1 MSHYSNTSG
10 FATSDWLVGAVKK
23 NPEGLLL
30 LAAGCALLLR
40 SGSRGESQPTHSPS
54 TGYSGSERLGG
65 GHQEGMTQGRSRT
78 VDTAR
83 QYASD
88 IKDKVSDT
96 TSSYA
101 ASVSEYADD
110 AKRAVVDQ
118 TERWAGQAQ
127 SKLQGTMDEV
137 LKNQPLVVA
146 FAGLAAGAAL
156 AATFPPTTV
165 EQRTLGPTADRLA
178 DVAASAGKQLNKAA
192 SAAGDRLKS
201 AAEER
206 GLTADGLKEV
216 ASEVAGTFESTF
228 TGNQTSQSGGRTT
241 GSGSAAQEGR
251 PVGFGI
257 SPKPTGKRESESE
270 AGRSAGQPKPG
281 EKSGR

>member
-1 MSHYSNTSG
+1 MSHYSNTTG

-40 SGSRGESQPTHSPS
+40 SGSRGESQPTPS
-54 TGYSGSERLGG
+54 TGYSGGDRLGG
-65 GHQEGMTQGRSRT
+65 GRQEGVTQGRSHT
-78 VDTAR
+78 ADTAR

-96 TSSYA
+96 ASSYA

-137 LKNQPLVVA
+137 MKNQPLVVA

-178 DVAASAGKQLNKAA
+178 DVAASAGKQLNKAT

-216 ASEVAGTFESTF
+216 ASEVAGAFESTF
-228 TGNQTSQSGGRTT
+228 TGDQTNKSGGRT

-257 SPKPTGKRESESE
+257 SPKPTGTNYSESE
-270 AGRSAGQPKPG
+270 FGRSPGQPKPG
-281 EKSGR
+281 EKIGR

>member
-1 MSHYSNTSG
+1 MSHYSSTSG
-10 FATSDWLVGAVKK
+10 IATSDWLVGAVKK

-40 SGSRGESQPTHSPS
+40 SRSRGVSQPSR
-54 TGYSGSERLGG
+54 GYSGSERLRD
-65 GHQEGMTQGRSRT
+65 GHQEGMTQSRSGT
-78 VDTAR
+78 ADTAR

-96 TSSYA
+96 ASAYA

-127 SKLQGTMDEV
+127 SKLQGTMDGV

-192 SAAGDRLKS
+192 SAAGDRLKT

-206 GLTADGLKEV
+206 GLTADGLKEM
-216 ASEVAGTFESTF
+216 ASEVAGAFESTF
-228 TGNQTSQSGGRTT
+228 AGDQTNKSGG
-241 GSGSAAQEGR
+241 SGNAAQEGR

-257 SPKPTGKRESESE
+257 APKPTGTNYSESDS
-270 AGRSAGQPKPG
+270 ARSTGQPKPG

>member
-1 MSHYSNTSG
+1 MRQYSNTSG
-10 FATSDWLVGAVKK
+10 FATGDWLVGAVTK

-40 SGSRGESQPTHSPS
+40 SGSRGVSEPS
-54 TGYSGSERLGG
+54 KVYSGSERLGG
-65 GHQEGMTQGRSRT
+65 HQDGMNQIRT
-78 VDTAR
+78 AETAR

-88 IKDKVSDT
+88 IKDKVSGT
-96 TSSYA
+96 ASSYA
-101 ASVSEYADD
+101 ESVSEYADE
-110 AKRAVVDQ
+110 AKRAVIDQ
-118 TERWAGQAQ
+118 TERWAEQAQ
-127 SKLQGTMDEV
+127 SKLQGTMEGV

-206 GLTADGLKEV
+206 GLTAGGLKEM
-216 ASEVAGTFESTF
+216 ASEVAGAFESTF
-228 TGNQTSQSGGRTT
+228 TGDQTNKSEGRAT
-241 GSGSAAQEGR
+241 GSGSATQEGS

-257 SPKPTGKRESESE
+257 SPKRTGTNNSESES
-270 AGRSAGQPKPG
+270 ARSPGHPRPG